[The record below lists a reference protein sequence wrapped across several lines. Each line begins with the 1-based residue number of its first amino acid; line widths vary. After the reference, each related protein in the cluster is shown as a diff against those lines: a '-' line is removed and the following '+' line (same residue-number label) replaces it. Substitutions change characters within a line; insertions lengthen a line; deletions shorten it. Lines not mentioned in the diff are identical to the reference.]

1 MSLVVGEGSEAS
13 FQASWY
19 TFDTKEVRL
28 CFILGILYVC
38 GCDLSS
44 KGLLITQMLFAAYKT
59 ESTVSCC
66 GMLDALGRLATIA
79 LPDAVHCWWGSND
92 KLAPEQIELALRSQ
106 RADTKIIWHTEES
119 GHGGD
124 ALFGDGLE
132 PGDSM
137 ANRIWQC
144 LNLTVEGYL
153 DAEVEQIACS
163 LCAIAIQRLIGI
175 VLESKHSGESRVQL
189 DDGGNLTVSCLSGSR
204 FLGERLIVDYETLV
218 ELEIFGCED
227 SYSLF
232 SLLSNTC
239 VSAPGRKL
247 LKSWFQTPLTDG
259 LILQDRLDSVEGLM
273 HQEETMSNMRGLLK
287 KVGDPV
293 KLLENVVKMQ
303 TIKPQV
309 KHFVKLQEGF
319 EALLLL
325 QAASVQLVTRGWQK
339 DADENRKPPKILVR
353 LVHSISDE
361 LIYGTLIIRNEAGNT
376 TDTII

>member
-1 MSLVVGEGSEAS
+1 
-13 FQASWY
+13 
-19 TFDTKEVRL
+19 
-28 CFILGILYVC
+28 
-38 GCDLSS
+38 
-44 KGLLITQMLFAAYKT
+44 MLFAAYKT

>member
-1 MSLVVGEGSEAS
+1 
-13 FQASWY
+13 
-19 TFDTKEVRL
+19 
-28 CFILGILYVC
+28 
-38 GCDLSS
+38 
-44 KGLLITQMLFAAYKT
+44 
-59 ESTVSCC
+59 
-66 GMLDALGRLATIA
+66 
-79 LPDAVHCWWGSND
+79 
-92 KLAPEQIELALRSQ
+92 
-106 RADTKIIWHTEES
+106 
-119 GHGGD
+119 
-124 ALFGDGLE
+124 
-132 PGDSM
+132 
-137 ANRIWQC
+137 
-144 LNLTVEGYL
+144 
-153 DAEVEQIACS
+153 
-163 LCAIAIQRLIGI
+163 
-175 VLESKHSGESRVQL
+175 
-189 DDGGNLTVSCLSGSR
+189 
-204 FLGERLIVDYETLV
+204 VDYETLV